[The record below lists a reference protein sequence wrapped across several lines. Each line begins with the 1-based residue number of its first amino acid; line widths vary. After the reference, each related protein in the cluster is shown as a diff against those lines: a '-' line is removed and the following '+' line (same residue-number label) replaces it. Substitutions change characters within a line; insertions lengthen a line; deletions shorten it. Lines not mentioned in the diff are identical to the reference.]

1 MNTVQVTLS
10 MYYKIVGADLYGGPE
25 SRGYAMIALDFDK
38 KNLESVNLPVLA
50 EEGKAVCAETCK
62 VPVENITLIFRREY
76 KANTADD
83 LEDPDVVVEF

>member
-25 SRGYAMIALDFDK
+25 SRGYAMIACDYDK

-50 EEGKAVCAETCK
+50 EEGKAG
-62 VPVENITLIFRREY
+62 LG
-76 KANTADD
+76 
-83 LEDPDVVVEF
+83 